1 MFSGI
6 EVFFSR
12 SDCYFFPLDGM
23 KYFAFLVSEN
33 KSNNKENMSN

>member
-6 EVFFSR
+6 EVFFPGL
-12 SDCYFFPLDGM
+12 DCYFFPLDGM